1 MPTLCRCLTS
11 SKKYELITFKTRG
24 GLKYPSK
31 EIILICELTEKFIQA
46 ANLKSFAYLGE
57 TATKKR
63 LKLKV
68 INEINENGGIFNNNK
83 EFNHHL
89 MHSFDD
95 SDPLNNHYINLI
107 NAAIDMYFKV
117 RYCHFIKQQ
126 NNTDSNRTVFNK
138 LILFKGC

>member
-57 TATKKR
+57 TATKK
-63 LKLKV
+63 
-68 INEINENGGIFNNNK
+68 GGIFNNNK